1 MPALPLLQGGDAKQ
15 SFASGMYGALFA
27 ALFML
32 AILSFAKFY
41 KRSRR
46 GRIALRTNAVRTFSP
61 RCDLIPRLIVSQEEG
76 SVVLPTADKR
86 HVYGY

>member
-41 KRSRR
+41 KRSRS

-61 RCDLIPRLIVSQEEG
+61 RCDRVSG
-76 SVVLPTADKR
+76 
-86 HVYGY
+86 